1 MKKYLWSAGC
11 VALLLA
17 ACTAKVS
24 VETSD
29 DEGKAPNTAQAV
41 EVKPTTYAEITDA
54 TTGATGLGV
63 KAVELAPA
71 EAMNK
76 TMEFLK
82 GSMPFFVATVEQG
95 LPRVRPTGVVTFFQD
110 KIWFHVGQSKGVY
123 QQILQDPHVEIVSV
137 GKDREWIRIS
147 GEATCVDDKA
157 VSNQALDS
165 RPHLKTM
172 YNEQTGQKLGNFYFE
187 HALVEL
193 SKADGSVELYK
204 W

>member
-1 MKKYLWSAGC
+1 MKFRTLTLLPLFLLAVVSCTFRRSNPQLTEIERRLDSFPEEMWERLGEPELQQSLGSRAERMHY
-11 VALLLA
+11 ALLR
-17 ACTAKVS
+17 
-24 VETSD
+24 
-29 DEGKAPNTAQAV
+29 
-41 EVKPTTYAEITDA
+41 
-54 TTGATGLGV
+54 
-63 KAVELAPA
+63 A

-147 GEATCVDDKA
+147 GEATCVDDEA

>member
-29 DEGKAPNTAQAV
+29 DEGKAPNTAQVV
-41 EVKPTTYAEITDA
+41 EAKPTTYAEITDA

-147 GEATCVDDKA
+147 GEATCVDDGA